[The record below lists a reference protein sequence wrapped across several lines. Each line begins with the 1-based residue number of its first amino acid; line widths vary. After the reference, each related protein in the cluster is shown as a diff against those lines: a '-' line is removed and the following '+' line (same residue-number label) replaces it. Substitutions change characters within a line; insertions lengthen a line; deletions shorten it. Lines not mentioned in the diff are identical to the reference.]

1 MPTSD
6 LNIRWATDLLILQH
20 GDRATADARKR
31 VDDLCRKRDAEGAD
45 TWLRIIVAIGTLG
58 IPPTDARY

>member
-6 LNIRWATDLLILQH
+6 LDIQCATDLLILQH

-58 IPPTDARY
+58 TPPTDARY